1 MTVRAPT
8 TFGALLK
15 RLRVAAGMT
24 QEALAERAG
33 LSAKAVSDLERGP
46 TRTPR
51 LGSVTL
57 LADALGLD
65 PDQRAR
71 LLAAARSDMVPAASP
86 LPAESSLKAIP
97 RPLTP
102 LIGRDAVAAA
112 VADLLRRGDIR
123 LLTLLGPGGVG
134 KTRLAIEVAHRV
146 ADTFAD
152 GVVFVD
158 LVPLRDVALVPLG
171 IAQRLGLEDR
181 GAVAVHERLTEYLGG
196 KHLLLV
202 LDNFEHLIEARE
214 QVLALLEACPRLVV
228 MATSRVALRAR
239 AEREFRVAPLA
250 LLEES
255 ASPKTLERSPAV
267 GLFRDRAGAAG
278 IDMALDA
285 ATGPV
290 VAEICAR
297 LDGLPL
303 AIELAAAWVKLL
315 PPHALLA
322 RLEDRL
328 PMLVGGSHDLP
339 ARQKTMRD
347 AIAWSYDLL
356 EEPEQ
361 SLFRRLSVFAGGC
374 TPEAAEAVCADDGE
388 ETTVLHGLAALV
400 DKSLL
405 RIPEDTQRGTAE
417 PRLTMLETIREY
429 ARERL
434 EESGEAD
441 MVGCR
446 HAQYYLSL
454 AETAEPR
461 LRGPDQAVWLDRLDA
476 DLPNLRVALN
486 GLVETGDVAS
496 AVRLAGA
503 LGWFWF
509 VRSHLPEG
517 RNWIERALAGEKAR
531 DLEGERPAL
540 VARARLAAGR
550 LALFQGD
557 LSAGRAHLERGAAL
571 CRGAVV
577 REPEDRAASI
587 VLAEVL
593 GFLVLAC
600 NWIGDSDAAGEV
612 IAEYE
617 ALVRTLQDPRTSA
630 SRAFNFGRLHLYQRG
645 DPAAA
650 QPYLWEAQAILR
662 DLGDAWYL
670 AEVLIDLGMVALWAS
685 DTGAARERFEECLRT
700 ARALKERQLE
710 AAALNNLGET
720 ARLAG
725 DDDAASENYEVSLRI
740 YRNLGRKAETA
751 RLLHNLGYLAL
762 HSGDVVVARE
772 RLAESLAE
780 FRATGV
786 RRGVAEGLAGLAGVA
801 AHGRTVDAAV
811 QAARLWGAADAIHAE
826 EGTPVWPADRAE
838 RARYEALARE
848 RLGNKVFDA
857 AYSDGRALP
866 KEQAIAEALSV

>member
-1 MTVRAPT
+1 MTSREPT

-15 RLRVAAGMT
+15 RLRVATGLT

-33 LSAKAVSDLERGP
+33 LSAKAVSDLERDP

-57 LADALGLD
+57 LAEALRLD

-71 LLAAARSDMVPAASP
+71 FLAAARSDAVSVESQR
-86 LPAESSLKAIP
+86 PAESSLKAIP

-102 LIGRDAVAAA
+102 LIGRAGVATAVS
-112 VADLLRRGDIR
+112 DLLRRGDVR

-146 ADTFAD
+146 ADDFTD
-152 GVVFVD
+152 GIMFVD
-158 LVPLRDVALVPLG
+158 LAPLRDATLVTLE
-171 IAQRLGLEDR
+171 IAQQLGLEDR
-181 GAVAVHERLTEYLGG
+181 GTGTVHERLTDYLGG

-214 QVLALLEACPRLVV
+214 QVLALLEACPRLVA
-228 MATSRVALRAR
+228 MATSRVALRVR
-239 AEREFRVAPLA
+239 AEREYRVAPLA
-250 LLEES
+250 LPEES
-255 ASPKTLERSPAV
+255 ASPRTLERSPAID
-267 GLFRDRAGAAG
+267 LFLDRARAAG

-285 ATGPV
+285 VTGPV
-290 VAEICAR
+290 VADICAR

-315 PPHALLA
+315 PPQVLLA

-347 AIAWSYDLL
+347 AISWSYHLL

-361 SLFRRLSVFAGGC
+361 SLFRRLSVFVGGC
-374 TPEAAEAVCADDGE
+374 TPEAAEAVCADSGE

-405 RIPEDTQRGTAE
+405 RMQEDTQRGASE
-417 PRLTMLETIREY
+417 PRMTMLETIREY

-441 MVGCR
+441 RVER
-446 HAQYYLSL
+446 WHAQYYVSL

-461 LRGPDQAVWLDRLDA
+461 LRGPSQALWLDRLDE
-476 DLPNLRVALN
+476 DLPNFRVALN
-486 GLVETGDVAS
+486 GLLKTGDLAS
-496 AVRLAGA
+496 AVRLAGV

-509 VRSHLPEG
+509 ARSHLPEG
-517 RNWIERALAGEKAR
+517 RTWIERALAGEKAR
-531 DLEGERPAL
+531 DLEGEQPAL

-550 LALFQGD
+550 LALFEGD
-557 LSAGRAHLERGAAL
+557 LCAARAHLERSAAL
-571 CRGAVV
+571 CRAAVV
-577 REPEDRAASI
+577 REPADRAARI

-600 NWIGDSDAAGEV
+600 NWTGDSDAAGEV

-617 ALVRTLQDPRTSA
+617 RLVGTLQDPRTGA
-630 SRAFNFGRLHLYQRG
+630 LRAFNFGRLHLYHRG
-645 DPAAA
+645 DPASAE
-650 QPYLWEAQAILR
+650 PYLREAQAILR
-662 DLGDAWYL
+662 DQGDAWYL
-670 AEVLIDLGMVALWAS
+670 AEVLVDLGMVAQWAS
-685 DTGAARERFEECLRT
+685 DIGAARERFEECLST

-725 DDDAASENYEVSLRI
+725 DHDAASEHYYASLRI
-740 YRNLGRKAETA
+740 YRNLGRKAENA
-751 RLLHNLGYLAL
+751 RLLHNLGYVAI
-762 HSGDVVVARE
+762 HAGDVVVARE
-772 RLAESLAE
+772 RFAESLAE
-780 FRATGV
+780 FRAIGV
-786 RRGVAEGLAGLAGVA
+786 QRGVAEGLAGLAGVA
-801 AHGRTVDAAV
+801 AHGRTVDSAV

-848 RLGNKVFDA
+848 RLGNKVFEA
-857 AYSDGRALP
+857 AYSDGRALL